1 MRSLNPSDILWKKS
15 SYSAA
20 NGECVEVAQLAGD
33 RIGVRDSK
41 GTAEDGFSVT
51 LAGWRTFVGH
61 VKRDRLIAGE

>member
-1 MRSLNPSDILWKKS
+1 MRSLNPRDILWKKS

-20 NGECVEVAQLAGD
+20 NGDCVQVAQLAND

-41 GTAEDGFSVT
+41 STSELSFSVT
-51 LAGWRTFVGH
+51 LAGWRTFVRQ

>member
-1 MRSLNPSDILWKKS
+1 MRSVNLRDISWKKS

-20 NGECVEVAQLAGD
+20 NGECVEVAHLANG

-41 GTAEDGFSVT
+41 STAELSFSVT
-51 LAGWRTFVGH
+51 RAGWRAFVGQ